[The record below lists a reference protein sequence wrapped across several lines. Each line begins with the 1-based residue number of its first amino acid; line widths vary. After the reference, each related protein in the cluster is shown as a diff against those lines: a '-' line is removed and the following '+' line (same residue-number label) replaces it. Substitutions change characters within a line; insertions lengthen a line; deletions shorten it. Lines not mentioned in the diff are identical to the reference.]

1 MREVTMSWP
10 TCWDHVFRHLDR
22 VKRFQA
28 GYWTA
33 LCPAHEDRRPSLS
46 VRVLGGKLRF
56 YCHAQ
61 RCTQQEI
68 LEALSSRA
76 LRELTYEDLHEDNRH
91 YTGRPPAR
99 RARATAVA
107 ITATYPYL
115 DEAGTT
121 LFESVRFEPGSAG
134 ALKDFRYRRPNPDWA
149 PGQDPDL
156 EWLWN
161 LTGARRVLYR
171 FPELVAAAERSRNLP
186 PGRRPWVLL
195 LEGEKDC
202 ETARGLGVLGTT
214 CACGAKKWHL
224 TELDVLEG
232 MRLCVVPDVD
242 PPDPRQMVNPGMEHA
257 LQAINLL
264 HGRAAEIKLL
274 RLPVAEGKDFT
285 DWAHRFP
292 PGTAPQAVR
301 KALGRLVGAAAAW
314 GPWGPQVRPRDPFL
328 DDVADE
334 AERLWREEYRVH
346 TPAELAGSID
356 VQLHAFKGDLAE
368 AVRGKKK
375 PDPASLLARLTR
387 LAAEVLRG
395 VGDLRLEEAGR
406 RRERTQE

>member
-1 MREVTMSWP
+1 MTWP
-10 TCWDHVFRHLDR
+10 ACWHHVFRHLDC
-22 VKRFQA
+22 VKRFEA

-33 LCPAHEDRRPSLS
+33 LCPAHEDGRPSLS

-76 LRELTYEDLHEDNRH
+76 PRELTYEDLYEDNRH
-91 YTGRPPAR
+91 HTGRAPAC
-99 RARATAVA
+99 RARAPAVT

-115 DEAGTT
+115 DETGAT

-134 ALKDFRYRRPNPDWA
+134 KPKDFRYRRPNPGWG

-161 LTGARRVLYR
+161 LTGVRRVPYR
-171 FPELVAAAERSRNLP
+171 LPELVGAAERSRNLP
-186 PGRRPWVLL
+186 PGSRPWVLL

-202 ETARGLGVLGTT
+202 ETARGLGIVATT

-232 MRLCVVPDVD
+232 MRVCVVPDVD
-242 PPDPRQMVNPGMEHA
+242 PADPKQMTNPGMEHA
-257 LQAINLL
+257 MQALNIL
-264 HGRAAEIKLL
+264 HGRAAEVKLL
-274 RLPVAEGKDFT
+274 RLPVAEGEDFT
-285 DWAHRFP
+285 DWANRFP
-292 PGTAPQAVR
+292 PGTPPQAAR
-301 KALGRLVGAAAAW
+301 KALGRLIGAAAAW
-314 GPWGPQVRPRDPFL
+314 GPWGPVVRPRDPFL

-346 TPAELAGSID
+346 TPAELAGSVD
-356 VQLHAFKGDLAE
+356 VQLHAFKGELAE
-368 AVRGKKK
+368 AVRAGKK
-375 PDPASLLARLTR
+375 PDPAALLRRLTR